1 MSLLVQPTGT
11 APVPTQTPES
21 SNLKRQSV
29 SNLSFKADEF
39 VAEKPK
45 KKLGF
50 VPMALVGAVGGGA
63 IGWFKN
69 KGTEVAMKAA
79 GKWAAIGAAALGG
92 LTLLLGLFSKK
103 TNKAQ

>member
-11 APVPTQTPES
+11 APVPTQPSNS
-21 SNLKRQSV
+21 SNLKKQAV

-39 VAEKPK
+39 AAEKPK
-45 KKLGF
+45 RKLGF
-50 VPMALVGAVGGGA
+50 IPMAFVGALGGAA

-69 KGTEVAMKAA
+69 KGTEAVKKAA
-79 GKWAAIGAAALGG
+79 GKGAAIGAAALGG

-103 TNKAQ
+103 SNKAQ